1 MSEIVVIGAGYVGL
15 TSSVCLAHLGH
26 NVTCVDIDSNKVDVL
41 NRGEVP
47 IYEARLPE
55 LLQEGQGKESLRF
68 TTELE
73 AAVSA
78 SEFIFLCLPTPQGPD
93 GNADI
98 SAVVSVMNQI
108 CPTLAPGSIII
119 NKSTVPIGTSAQLIQ
134 AIGRT
139 DISLVSNPEFL
150 REGVAVTDFLQPD
163 RILIGASDREAAEK
177 VAGLYQAIDAPVIH
191 VDLASAETIKYAT
204 NSFLATKVSFVNAL
218 AAVCEAVG
226 ADIESVTRG
235 LGSDQRIGSRF
246 LQPGPGWGGSCFPK
260 DMEALITTASAAGYE
275 FDLLRAVVKAN
286 EQQFDRLVAKIEDL
300 VTGDL
305 SNSTIGVLGLT
316 FKAHTDDMRNSP
328 ALEIVQR
335 LASKGCTIKAYDP
348 MVKNEKG
355 LPTTFAL
362 APTIEEAVRASD
374 IAVIL
379 TEWPDFNRANWAA
392 MRDTMKAPRV
402 LDGRNILDR
411 SQMLEMGYDYQDLGR
426 L

>member
-26 NVTCVDIDSNKVDVL
+26 NVTCVDIDSNKVDLL

-93 GNADI
+93 GNADV

-163 RILIGASDREAAEK
+163 RILIGASNREAAEK

-260 DMEALITTASAAGYE
+260 DMEALIATASAAGYE

>member
-26 NVTCVDIDSNKVDVL
+26 NVTCVDIDSNKVDLL

-78 SEFIFLCLPTPQGPD
+78 SEFIFLCLPTPQESD

-379 TEWPDFNRANWAA
+379 TEWPDFNRANWAEI
-392 MRDTMKAPRV
+392 RDTMKAPRV

>member
-26 NVTCVDIDSNKVDVL
+26 NVTCVDIDSNKVDLL

-47 IYEARLPE
+47 IYEARLPD

-362 APTIEEAVRASD
+362 APTIEEAVHASD

>member
-26 NVTCVDIDSNKVDVL
+26 NVTCVDIDSNKVDLL

-93 GNADI
+93 GNADV

-411 SQMLEMGYDYQDLGR
+411 FQMLEMGYDYQDLGR

>member
-26 NVTCVDIDSNKVDVL
+26 NVTCVDIDSNKVDL
-41 NRGEVP
+41 LTRGEVP

-78 SEFIFLCLPTPQGPD
+78 SEFIFLCLPTPQESD

-286 EQQFDRLVAKIEDL
+286 EQQFDRLVAKIEDF

-335 LASKGCTIKAYDP
+335 LASKGCAIKAYDP

-379 TEWPDFNRANWAA
+379 TEWPDFNRANWAEI
-392 MRDTMKAPRV
+392 RDTMKAPRV

>member
-26 NVTCVDIDSNKVDVL
+26 NVTCVDIDSNKVDLL

-286 EQQFDRLVAKIEDL
+286 EQQFDRLVAKIEDF

>member
-26 NVTCVDIDSNKVDVL
+26 NVTCVDIDSNKVDLL

-93 GNADI
+93 GNADV

>member
-1 MSEIVVIGAGYVGL
+1 MSQIVVIGAGYVGL

-26 NVTCVDIDSNKVDVL
+26 NVTCVDIDSNKVDLL

>member
-26 NVTCVDIDSNKVDVL
+26 NVTCVDIDSNKVDL
-41 NRGEVP
+41 ITRGEVP

-78 SEFIFLCLPTPQGPD
+78 SEFIFLCLPTPQESD

-305 SNSTIGVLGLT
+305 ANSTIGVLGLT

-335 LASKGCTIKAYDP
+335 LASKGCAIKAYDP

>member
-26 NVTCVDIDSNKVDVL
+26 NVTCVDIDSNKVDL
-41 NRGEVP
+41 LTRGEVP

-78 SEFIFLCLPTPQGPD
+78 SEFIFLCLPTPQESD

-305 SNSTIGVLGLT
+305 ANSTIGVLGLT

-335 LASKGCTIKAYDP
+335 LASKGCAIKAYDP

>member
-26 NVTCVDIDSNKVDVL
+26 NVTCVDIDSNKVDLL

-78 SEFIFLCLPTPQGPD
+78 SEFIFLCLPTPQESD

-305 SNSTIGVLGLT
+305 ANSTIGVLGLT

-335 LASKGCTIKAYDP
+335 LASKGCAIKAYDP

-379 TEWPDFNRANWAA
+379 TEWPDFNRANWAEI
-392 MRDTMKAPRV
+392 RDTMKAPRV

>member
-93 GNADI
+93 GNADV

-163 RILIGASDREAAEK
+163 RILIGASNREAAEK

>member
-26 NVTCVDIDSNKVDVL
+26 NVTCVDIDSNKVDL
-41 NRGEVP
+41 LTRGEVP

-78 SEFIFLCLPTPQGPD
+78 SEFIFLCLPTPQESD

-305 SNSTIGVLGLT
+305 ANSTIGVLGLT

-379 TEWPDFNRANWAA
+379 TEWPDFNRANWAEI
-392 MRDTMKAPRV
+392 RDTMKAPRV

>member
-26 NVTCVDIDSNKVDVL
+26 NVTCVDIDSNKVDLL

-93 GNADI
+93 GNADV

-328 ALEIVQR
+328 ALAIVQR

>member
-26 NVTCVDIDSNKVDVL
+26 NVTCVDIDSNKVDL
-41 NRGEVP
+41 LTRGEVP

-78 SEFIFLCLPTPQGPD
+78 SEFIFLCLPTPQEPD

-98 SAVVSVMNQI
+98 SAVVSVVNQI

-328 ALEIVQR
+328 ALAIVQR
-335 LASKGCTIKAYDP
+335 LASKGLSLIH
-348 MVKNEKG
+348 
-355 LPTTFAL
+355 
-362 APTIEEAVRASD
+362 I
-374 IAVIL
+374 
-379 TEWPDFNRANWAA
+379 
-392 MRDTMKAPRV
+392 
-402 LDGRNILDR
+402 
-411 SQMLEMGYDYQDLGR
+411 
-426 L
+426 

>member
-26 NVTCVDIDSNKVDVL
+26 NVTCVDIDSNKVDLL

-163 RILIGASDREAAEK
+163 RILIGASNREAAEK

>member
-26 NVTCVDIDSNKVDVL
+26 NVTCVDIDSNKVDLL

-78 SEFIFLCLPTPQGPD
+78 SEFIFLCLPTPQEPD

-163 RILIGASDREAAEK
+163 RILIGASNREAAEK

>member
-1 MSEIVVIGAGYVGL
+1 M
-15 TSSVCLAHLGH
+15 
-26 NVTCVDIDSNKVDVL
+26 
-41 NRGEVP
+41 
-47 IYEARLPE
+47 
-55 LLQEGQGKESLRF
+55 
-68 TTELE
+68 
-73 AAVSA
+73 
-78 SEFIFLCLPTPQGPD
+78 
-93 GNADI
+93 
-98 SAVVSVMNQI
+98 
-108 CPTLAPGSIII
+108 
-119 NKSTVPIGTSAQLIQ
+119 
-134 AIGRT
+134 
-139 DISLVSNPEFL
+139 
-150 REGVAVTDFLQPD
+150 
-163 RILIGASDREAAEK
+163 
-177 VAGLYQAIDAPVIH
+177 
-191 VDLASAETIKYAT
+191 
-204 NSFLATKVSFVNAL
+204 NAL

-226 ADIESVTRG
+226 ADIESATRG

-305 SNSTIGVLGLT
+305 ANSTIGVLGLT

-328 ALEIVQR
+328 ALAIVQR

>member
-26 NVTCVDIDSNKVDVL
+26 NVTCVDIDSNKVDLL

-93 GNADI
+93 GNADV

-150 REGVAVTDFLQPD
+150 REGVAVTDFLQPE
-163 RILIGASDREAAEK
+163 RILIGASNREAAEK

>member
-26 NVTCVDIDSNKVDVL
+26 NVTCVDIDSNKVDLL

-108 CPTLAPGSIII
+108 CPTLAPESIKI

-348 MVKNEKG
+348 TVKNEKG

>member
-26 NVTCVDIDSNKVDVL
+26 NVTCVDIDSNKVDLL

-78 SEFIFLCLPTPQGPD
+78 SEFIFLCLPTPQESD

-305 SNSTIGVLGLT
+305 SKSTIGVLGLT

-379 TEWPDFNRANWAA
+379 TEWPDFNRANWAEI
-392 MRDTMKAPRV
+392 RDTMKAPRV

>member
-26 NVTCVDIDSNKVDVL
+26 NVTCVDIDSNKVDLL

-78 SEFIFLCLPTPQGPD
+78 SEFIFLCLPTPQESD

-260 DMEALITTASAAGYE
+260 DMEALIATASEAGYE

-286 EQQFDRLVAKIEDL
+286 EQQFDRLVAKIEDF

>member
-26 NVTCVDIDSNKVDVL
+26 NVTCVDIDSNKVDL
-41 NRGEVP
+41 LTRGEVP

-78 SEFIFLCLPTPQGPD
+78 SEFIFLCLPTPQESD

-305 SNSTIGVLGLT
+305 ANSTIGVLGLT

-335 LASKGCTIKAYDP
+335 LASKGCAIKAYDP

-379 TEWPDFNRANWAA
+379 TEWPDFNRANWAEI
-392 MRDTMKAPRV
+392 RDTMKAPRV

>member
-78 SEFIFLCLPTPQGPD
+78 SEFIFLCLPTPQESD

-305 SNSTIGVLGLT
+305 ANSTIGVLGLT

>member
-26 NVTCVDIDSNKVDVL
+26 NVTCVDIDSNKVDLL

-93 GNADI
+93 GNADV

-355 LPTTFAL
+355 LPTIFAL

>member
-26 NVTCVDIDSNKVDVL
+26 NVTCVDIDSNKVDL
-41 NRGEVP
+41 LTRGEVP

-78 SEFIFLCLPTPQGPD
+78 SEFIFLCLPTPQESD

-305 SNSTIGVLGLT
+305 ANSTIGVLGLT

-328 ALEIVQR
+328 ALEIVER
-335 LASKGCTIKAYDP
+335 LASKGCAIKAYDP

>member
-26 NVTCVDIDSNKVDVL
+26 NVTCVDIDSNKVDL
-41 NRGEVP
+41 LTRGEVP

-305 SNSTIGVLGLT
+305 ANSTIGVLGLT
-316 FKAHTDDMRNSP
+316 FKAQTDDMRNSP
-328 ALEIVQR
+328 ALEIVER

>member
-26 NVTCVDIDSNKVDVL
+26 NVTCVDIDSNKVDLL

-78 SEFIFLCLPTPQGPD
+78 SEFIFLCLPTPQESD

>member
-26 NVTCVDIDSNKVDVL
+26 NVTCVDIDSNKVDLL

-78 SEFIFLCLPTPQGPD
+78 SEFIFLCLPTPQESD

-98 SAVVSVMNQI
+98 SAVVSVVNQI

-305 SNSTIGVLGLT
+305 ANSTIGVLGLT

>member
-93 GNADI
+93 GNADV

-392 MRDTMKAPRV
+392 MRNTMKAPRV

>member
-26 NVTCVDIDSNKVDVL
+26 NVTCVDIDSNKVDLL

-108 CPTLAPGSIII
+108 CPTLAPESIII

>member
-26 NVTCVDIDSNKVDVL
+26 NVTCVDIDSNKVDL
-41 NRGEVP
+41 LTRGEVP

-78 SEFIFLCLPTPQGPD
+78 SEFIFLCLPTPQESD

-108 CPTLAPGSIII
+108 CPTLASGSIII

-305 SNSTIGVLGLT
+305 ANSTIGVLGLT

-335 LASKGCTIKAYDP
+335 LASKGCAIKAYDP

-379 TEWPDFNRANWAA
+379 TEWPDFNRANWAEI
-392 MRDTMKAPRV
+392 RDTMKAPRV

>member
-93 GNADI
+93 GNADV

>member
-26 NVTCVDIDSNKVDVL
+26 NVTCVDIDSNKVDLL

-68 TTELE
+68 TTALE

-163 RILIGASDREAAEK
+163 RILIGASEREAAEK

-286 EQQFDRLVAKIEDL
+286 EQQFDRLVAKIEDF